1 MLPRNLLRE
10 PGNTIDWIFNISNCS
25 HCCFSNPFAAPGRP
39 RSPKHEELYGEAA
52 ARRERHQVRLEMG
65 GWDPTQL
72 YGDYFISQYK
82 DPVMNQSVEWKV
94 IRVLKAAWNW
104 TIPKYGNWA
113 LGDISHIFWPFRD
126 GLNIYCYTGMISIY
140 YLHVRI
146 LLEEGIVRCTFP
158 RITNCQCS
166 FGVHDGLLLPQERL
180 AQTMLSRQQCEA
192 EEQLR
197 RQWLDRR
204 CDDDC
209 HDQASTGKDS
219 QLLPQKCGTF

>member
-1 MLPRNLLRE
+1 
-10 PGNTIDWIFNISNCS
+10 
-25 HCCFSNPFAAPGRP
+25 
-39 RSPKHEELYGEAA
+39 
-52 ARRERHQVRLEMG
+52 
-65 GWDPTQL
+65 
-72 YGDYFISQYK
+72 
-82 DPVMNQSVEWKV
+82 MNQSVERECHKGFEGRMEWDDSQV
-94 IRVLKAAWNW
+94 RELS
-104 TIPKYGNWA
+104 
-113 LGDISHIFWPFRD
+113 LGDIPDIFWPFRD

-219 QLLPQKCGTF
+219 QLLPQKCGHFSSKIKLWPLTIQVSWPVKQNSSHQVMSLQEKPF